1 MGRCCFKIHS
11 TTTLQIC
18 RPDCRNRY
26 SAEGWSRQSIMRI
39 EIHWARLWT
48 YAASG
53 DTSLDIC
60 LAGPIVALSNLTRSL
75 PSTGVDSVLGVET
88 RESAARG
95 GVPLDTPDRLLGVGM
110 VARQACTDMTIVHD
124 IGDRDRRDLGL
135 FQEANIRTPKRIHRQ
150 LRPG

>member
-1 MGRCCFKIHS
+1 MPHLA
-11 TTTLQIC
+11 T
-18 RPDCRNRY
+18 RPWT
-26 SAEGWSRQSIMRI
+26 SAGSDV
-39 EIHWARLWT
+39 L
-48 YAASG
+48 
-53 DTSLDIC
+53 LF
-60 LAGPIVALSNLTRSL
+60 PIVALSNLTRSL

-95 GVPLDTPDRLLGVGM
+95 SAPLDTPDRLLGM
-110 VARQACTDMTIVHD
+110 VAREACTDMTIVHD